1 MQGELHII
9 PTPFLASTTEMA
21 QSILSEPS
29 VKICFKSLHLLIRL
43 LSVLGIISRRYDCKE
58 EKLTLRE
65 MTYIRSQNGVG
76 DILGQFYN
84 TNGDLLELSHHNR
97 LIGTP
102 LSILRNM
109 KHVVGVAG
117 GTEKIDAIYG
127 ALKGK
132 FIHSLITDEE
142 TALSLLRK
150 DGDC

>member
-1 MQGELHII
+1 
-9 PTPFLASTTEMA
+9 
-21 QSILSEPS
+21 
-29 VKICFKSLHLLIRL
+29 
-43 LSVLGIISRRYDCKE
+43 
-58 EKLTLRE
+58 
-65 MTYIRSQNGVG
+65 MTYIRSQNGAG

-142 TALSLLRK
+142 TVSPYYERMVIVNVPFISFR
-150 DGDC
+150 CWYREHSSSSF